1 MAEKRGKEPL
11 PQVQWKEEKR
21 VLTLEKIPVLEL
33 ELSVPQLTGGGRG
46 GERISR
52 YYQRLAGAWR
62 SRWGRETYW
71 NACLDLARCREVS
84 RPFRPWAA
92 RLSGEVLFQDEGTL
106 SIRMDGAGGRPVPPG
121 AHRGPVEAARGGPS
135 AGAELFSGGP
145 AVVAPPDPQAPGA
158 GGGQAGGGGL
168 LSGPGFRRAA
178 PALAVP
184 LPVLPH
190 PGGAG
195 ILHPTVCFGPVG
207 GGSSHLFAS
216 PVARAAVKTAAGREP
231 GGQFYHPLADSWLIS
246 SSRRD
251 SP

>member
-1 MAEKRGKEPL
+1 MAEKRGKEHL

-92 RLSGEVLFQDEGTL
+92 RLSGEVQ
-106 SIRMDGAGGRPVPPG
+106 IGR
-121 AHRGPVEAARGGPS
+121 AHV
-135 AGAELFSGGP
+135 
-145 AVVAPPDPQAPGA
+145 
-158 GGGQAGGGGL
+158 
-168 LSGPGFRRAA
+168 
-178 PALAVP
+178 
-184 LPVLPH
+184 
-190 PGGAG
+190 
-195 ILHPTVCFGPVG
+195 
-207 GGSSHLFAS
+207 
-216 PVARAAVKTAAGREP
+216 
-231 GGQFYHPLADSWLIS
+231 
-246 SSRRD
+246 
-251 SP
+251 

>member
-1 MAEKRGKEPL
+1 MTEKRGKEPL

-71 NACLDLARCREVS
+71 NACLDLVRCREAS

-106 SIRMDGAGGRPVPPG
+106 SIRMDAREV
-121 AHRGPVEAARGGPS
+121 RGTAGPS
-135 AGAELFSGGP
+135 RC
-145 AVVAPPDPQAPGA
+145 APGICGSCPRGSLCRCGA
-158 GGGQAGGGGL
+158 IFRGTGGGG
-168 LSGPGFRRAA
+168 S
-178 PALAVP
+178 
-184 LPVLPH
+184 
-190 PGGAG
+190 
-195 ILHPTVCFGPVG
+195 I
-207 GGSSHLFAS
+207 
-216 PVARAAVKTAAGREP
+216 
-231 GGQFYHPLADSWLIS
+231 
-246 SSRRD
+246 
-251 SP
+251 